1 MSLDNKDNKRHNARK
16 HGPEAIDFS
25 IIGYTN
31 QKDFIPTEGIEGKI
45 TDISETGLGLLTD
58 FPLEAGNLLR
68 FNFKSLTKT
77 GVVMWS
83 MKLNGS
89 FKAGIKFV

>member
-1 MSLDNKDNKRHNARK
+1 MSLDNKRHNARR
-16 HGPEAIDFS
+16 HGPAAIDFS
-25 IIGYTN
+25 IIGYIN
-31 QKDFIPTEGIEGKI
+31 QNDFIPEAGIEGKI

-58 FPLEAGNLLR
+58 FPLEAGNLLM
-68 FNFKSLTKT
+68 FNFKNLTKT